1 MSHRS
6 LLLRLSLPLS
16 ALLLLIAS
24 LPISLSASQPIIL
37 SAQNDTLVVEEGVE
51 SLPSM
56 IVVVNGNDTVMYR
69 LLPSFA
75 SVDWG
80 NLPPADSIYGGI
92 WTNDRVNP
100 YKVSIDS
107 IKGNPVIAMTDY
119 VFPCDSTHV
128 TSKFGPRRN
137 RFHYG
142 TDLKV
147 QIGDSIRCSWDG
159 RVRIVGYDPR
169 GYGYFVVIRHENG
182 LETIYG
188 HLSRILVEEDE
199 RVFGGE
205 VIAFGGNTGRSTGS
219 HLHYEIRYLGNAI
232 NPELLVNMTTRECR
246 YDSTYTI
253 TVKGSYPYYA
263 EMKAM
268 QAAKWITVKSGDTL
282 SGLAKRYGTSV
293 NTLCKLNKINAN
305 SIIRIG
311 QKLRVR

>member
-1 MSHRS
+1 MVNRS
-6 LLLRLSLPLS
+6 LLLRIYLLLP
-16 ALLLLIAS
+16 ALLLIA
-24 LPISLSASQPIIL
+24 PVVGSQSPAEAL
-37 SAQNDTLVVEEGVE
+37 RWQNDTLIIEDGTE

-56 IVVVNGNDTVMYR
+56 VVVVNGNDTVMYR

-80 NLPPADSIYGGI
+80 NLPPADSIYKGI

-107 IKGNPVIAMTDY
+107 IKGNPIIDMSGYT
-119 VFPCDSTHV
+119 FPADSNRV

-142 TDLKV
+142 TDIKV
-147 QIGDSIRCSWDG
+147 RIGDSIRCAWDG

-169 GYGYFVVIRHENG
+169 GYGYFIVIRHENG

-188 HLSRILVEEDE
+188 HLSRLLVEEDE

-205 VIAFGGNTGRSTGS
+205 VIALGGNTGRSTGS
-219 HLHYEIRYLGNAI
+219 HLHYEMRYLGNAI
-232 NPELLVNMTTRECR
+232 NPEILVNMSARSCR

-253 TVKGSYPYYA
+253 TLKGSFPYYA

-268 QAAKWITVKSGDTL
+268 QSAKWVTIKSGDTL

>member
-1 MSHRS
+1 MVNRS
-6 LLLRLSLPLS
+6 LLLRIYVLLP
-16 ALLLLIAS
+16 ALLLISISS
-24 LPISLSASQPIIL
+24 LYGEEGRELPVYW
-37 SAQNDTLVVEEGVE
+37 QNDTLIVEEGNQ
-51 SLPSM
+51 SLPSLV
-56 IVVVNGNDTVMYR
+56 VVVNGNDTVMYR

-107 IKGNPVIAMTDY
+107 IKGNSIIDMSGYTFPTD
-119 VFPCDSTHV
+119 SNHV

-142 TDLKV
+142 TDIKV
-147 QIGDSIRCSWDG
+147 RIGDSIHCAWDG

-169 GYGYFVVIRHENG
+169 GYGYFIVIRHENG

-188 HLSRILVEEDE
+188 HLSRLLVEEDE

-205 VIAFGGNTGRSTGS
+205 VIALGGNTGRSTGS

-232 NPELLVNMTTRECR
+232 NPELLINVSNRSCR

-253 TVKGSYPYYA
+253 TLKGSFPYYA

-268 QAAKWITVKSGDTL
+268 QSAKWVTVKSGDTL

-293 NTLCKLNKINAN
+293 KTLCKLNKINAN

>member
-1 MSHRS
+1 M
-6 LLLRLSLPLS
+6 LLP
-16 ALLLLIAS
+16 ALLLIAPVVS
-24 LPISLSASQPIIL
+24 SQSPAEAL
-37 SAQNDTLVVEEGVE
+37 RWQNDTLIIEDGTE

-56 IVVVNGNDTVMYR
+56 VVVVNGNDTVMYR

-107 IKGNPVIAMTDY
+107 IKGNPVIATANY
-119 VFPCDSTHV
+119 TFPCDSTRI

-142 TDLKV
+142 TDIKV
-147 QIGDSIRCSWDG
+147 RIGDSIRCAWDG

-169 GYGYFVVIRHENG
+169 GYGYFIVIRHENG

-188 HLSRILVEEDE
+188 HLSRLLVEEDE

-205 VIAFGGNTGRSTGS
+205 VIALGGNTGRSTGS
-219 HLHYEIRYLGNAI
+219 HLHYEMRYLGNAI
-232 NPELLVNMTTRECR
+232 NPEILVNMSARSCR

-253 TVKGSYPYYA
+253 TLKGSFPYYA

-268 QAAKWITVKSGDTL
+268 QSAKWVTVKSGDTL

-293 NTLCKLNKINAN
+293 KTLCKLNKINAN

>member
-1 MSHRS
+1 MVNRS
-6 LLLRLSLPLS
+6 LLLRIYVLLP
-16 ALLLLIAS
+16 ALLLISISS
-24 LPISLSASQPIIL
+24 LYGEEGRELPAHW
-37 SAQNDTLVVEEGVE
+37 QNDTLIVEEGNQ
-51 SLPSM
+51 SLPSLV
-56 IVVVNGNDTVMYR
+56 VVVNGNDTVMYR

-107 IKGNPVIAMTDY
+107 IKGNSIIDMSGYTFPTD
-119 VFPCDSTHV
+119 SNHV

-142 TDLKV
+142 TDIKV
-147 QIGDSIRCSWDG
+147 RIGDSIHCAWDG

-169 GYGYFVVIRHENG
+169 GYGYFIVIRHENG

-188 HLSRILVEEDE
+188 HLSRLLVEEDE

-205 VIAFGGNTGRSTGS
+205 VIALGGNTGRSTGS

-232 NPELLVNMTTRECR
+232 NPELLINVSNRSCR

-253 TVKGSYPYYA
+253 TLKGSFPYYA

-268 QAAKWITVKSGDTL
+268 QSAKWVTVKSGDTL

-293 NTLCKLNKINAN
+293 KTLCKLNKINAN

>member
-1 MSHRS
+1 MLWNH
-6 LLLRLSLPLS
+6 LLLRTYGL
-16 ALLLLIAS
+16 ALLLLSTACP
-24 LPISLSASQPIIL
+24 LFGEVGKGL
-37 SAQNDTLVVEEGVE
+37 DTLVLDDRLE

-56 IVVVNGNDTVMYR
+56 IVVVNGEDTVMYR
-69 LLPSFA
+69 LMPSYS

-107 IKGNPVIAMTDY
+107 IKGNPVIDMAGY
-119 VFPCDSTHV
+119 SFPCDSTYV

-169 GYGYFVVIRHENG
+169 GYGYFVVVRHENG
-182 LETIYG
+182 LETVYG
-188 HLSRILVEEDE
+188 HLSRVLVEEDE

-205 VIAFGGNTGRSTGS
+205 VIALGGNTGRSTGS

-232 NPELLVNMTTRECR
+232 NPELLVNVNDRTCR

-253 TVKGSYPYYA
+253 TLKDSYPYYA
-263 EMKAM
+263 EMKAL
-268 QAAKWITVKSGDTL
+268 QSAKWVTVKSGDTL

-293 NTLCKLNKINAN
+293 RMLCKLNKINEN